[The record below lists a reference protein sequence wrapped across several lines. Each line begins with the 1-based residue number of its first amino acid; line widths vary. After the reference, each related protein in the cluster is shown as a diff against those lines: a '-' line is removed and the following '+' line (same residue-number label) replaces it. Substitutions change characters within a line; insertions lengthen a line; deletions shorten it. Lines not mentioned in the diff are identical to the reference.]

1 MSGGVARVGGRSGW
15 SGGGRR
21 AGGGW
26 TSCSVNDPGPD
37 LRVMLSPL
45 VTSAR
50 CGRHRP
56 GL

>member
-15 SGGGRR
+15 CEGGRR
-21 AGGGW
+21 AGGGGASW
-26 TSCSVNDPGPD
+26 SVPGPD